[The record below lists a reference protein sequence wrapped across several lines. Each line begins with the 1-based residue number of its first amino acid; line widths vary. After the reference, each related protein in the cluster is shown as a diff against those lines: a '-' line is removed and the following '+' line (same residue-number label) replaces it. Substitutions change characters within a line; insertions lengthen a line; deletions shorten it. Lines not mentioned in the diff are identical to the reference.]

1 VPVATTTIFDI
12 AFAAAAGLGVLT
24 VRAFLSAM
32 FTGERS
38 ESLSTFRTI
47 TSWAGYALLALFL
60 TSAVG
65 INLSGFLVGS
75 ALIGVIVG
83 VAAQS
88 SLGNLFAGA
97 VLVVSRPYR
106 VGDWVYMRTHLF
118 GGAEYEGVVTAIG
131 ALYTT
136 LLSEEQVLRIPNA
149 SAVSAAVRT
158 ADVPM
163 RARLELT
170 LPATTQLRAL
180 RRIIREALELDE
192 DDELV
197 TSVQSM
203 DCGEGGRLGCR
214 VAIRARRPVDQA
226 ALLAAIRRAVDDTT
240 SSARELEAVAISR
253 R

>member
-1 VPVATTTIFDI
+1 MPLQR
-12 AFAAAAGLGVLT
+12 GS
-24 VRAFLSAM
+24 R
-32 FTGERS
+32 
-38 ESLSTFRTI
+38 FRN
-47 TSWAGYALLALFL
+47 G
-60 TSAVG
+60 
-65 INLSGFLVGS
+65 
-75 ALIGVIVG
+75 
-83 VAAQS
+83 
-88 SLGNLFAGA
+88 
-97 VLVVSRPYR
+97 VSRIHGR
-106 VGDWVYMRTHLF
+106 VARKMERPLWPL
-118 GGAEYEGVVTAIG
+118 
-131 ALYTT
+131 
-136 LLSEEQVLRIPNA
+136 
-149 SAVSAAVRT
+149 VRT